1 MLALFSDL
9 IVAAAFGDNLAD
21 LIQSIIGP
29 IFLAVAGII
38 AITFLIQRQMMQFVI
53 FLVIAIGIAAI
64 IYGPQMVESLGKG
77 AGEELSGTW

>member
-9 IVAAAFGDNLAD
+9 IVAAAFGDNLAN

-64 IYGPQMVESLGKG
+64 IYVPQMVESLGTG
-77 AGEELSGTW
+77 AGEELRGTW